1 MAVIFGVC
9 DPDDDRRVQ
18 VRNRLPATLTGLDHL
33 ARREA
38 TFPGL
43 SIYWEASVSTPVSVA
58 RVRQADR
65 ERMAFVVGDF
75 DAPYSATPDAAE
87 RLLRRTSGEAP
98 DLECISGQNGYYC
111 AILFE
116 DAPRLLLGTDV
127 LGMFPLYY
135 WARGDVCLFGT
146 SPELFRAHPL
156 FVAEPSIYAIASVL
170 LLSHISGGQSLFE
183 GVRRNTPGH
192 FVEWSP
198 QAGVREM
205 EANSLR
211 MSDASFD
218 LPYEA
223 CLEQVGSYFDAFIKP
238 LTNLRELDVFL
249 SGGQD
254 SRMVAGYVG
263 KYLSKKMVHAVSLG
277 CMDDQELLYAKKV
290 SRTLGWWHRY
300 RDVEFEKYPQ
310 FATRQLRLESLQG
323 SIASFEIGTAQTLLA
338 GRSGPVASGYF
349 GDAVIG
355 DGQIAYALSQK
366 TGQIRFEA
374 LFRKLNGYGF
384 DADDAAELLSGRDGR
399 VILAE
404 VIGDLKQTWDHIDA
418 LPFQKAWL
426 FAMMHRQRF
435 FIGSIVWRLSLGAWP
450 LLPYYDRRLVDAMA
464 SMPLN
469 YLAGRRMQADI
480 IKREFPRLATLP
492 LDRNAVGP
500 EYLVTPLYRKFL
512 PPLSEISWRMHRFL
526 ERGRERRYYHR
537 VFDFNNPGWQAVRK
551 EAEQYRQ
558 QVGNLLSPG
567 AVNRFLPVAGS
578 QPQYNNAVLDASKT
592 KTLAGLV
599 LWNGMNFGQS

>member
-1 MAVIFGVC
+1 MAVIFGIC
-9 DPDDDRRVQ
+9 DPDDDRRAL

-33 ARREA
+33 ARRE
-38 TFPGL
+38 TSFPGL

-58 RVRQADR
+58 TDRQVGR
-65 ERMAFVVGDF
+65 KRMAFVVGDY
-75 DAPYSATPDAAE
+75 DASYSATSDAAE

-98 DLECISGQNGYYC
+98 DLKCISGQNGYYC
-111 AILFE
+111 AMLFE
-116 DAPRLLLGTDV
+116 DVPRLVLGTDV

-135 WARGDVCLFGT
+135 WAKGGVCLFGT

-156 FVAEPSIYAIASVL
+156 FVAEPSAYAVASVL

-192 FVEWSP
+192 LVEWSP

-205 EANSLR
+205 EANSLH

-223 CLEQVGSYFDAFIKP
+223 CLEQVGSYFDAFVKP
-238 LTNLRELDVFL
+238 LANFPELDVSL

-254 SRMVAGYVG
+254 SRMIAGFV
-263 KYLSKKMVHAVSLG
+263 SKHFPKKAVRAVSIG
-277 CMDDQELLYAKKV
+277 CKGDQELRYAMSV
-290 SRTLGWWHRY
+290 ARVLGWQHRFQ
-300 RDVEFEKYPQ
+300 DAEFDQYLQ
-310 FATRQLRLESLQG
+310 FSISQLRLEALQG
-323 SIASFEIGTAQTLLA
+323 PFASFEIGTARTLLA
-338 GRSGPVASGYF
+338 ERGCPFVSGYL
-349 GDAVIG
+349 GDPIVG
-355 DGQIAYALSQK
+355 DGQIAHAVSPE
-366 TGQIRFEA
+366 TGQIGFDTYFKKMNR
-374 LFRKLNGYGF
+374 YGF
-384 DADDAAELLSGRDGR
+384 DVNEVAELLLKSEGKSTS
-399 VILAE
+399 VE
-404 VIGDLKQTWDHIDA
+404 VIEDLKEEWSGIEGF
-418 LPFQKAWL
+418 PFQKSWL
-426 FAMMHRQRF
+426 FAMTHRMRF
-435 FIGSIVWRLSLGAWP
+435 HVGSVVWRLSLGAWP
-450 LLPYYDRRLVDAMA
+450 LLPYYDRGLVDTMA

-469 YLAGRRMQADI
+469 YLTGRRMQADI

-500 EYLVTPLYRKFL
+500 DYLVTPLYRKFL
-512 PPLSEISWRMHRFL
+512 PPLSEISWRLHSFL

-558 QVGNLLSPG
+558 RVGNLLSPD
-567 AVNRFLPVAGS
+567 AVSRFLPVAGS
-578 QPQYNNAVLDASKT
+578 RPQYKNAVLDASKT